1 MTPLQLNLLI
11 LAVVAFK
18 MVMALVFLHWID
30 ARAEQTPAQA
40 LEHTDQKRRPLSLKV
55 IR

>member
-18 MVMALVFLHWID
+18 MVLVLVFLHWID
-30 ARAEQTPAQA
+30 TQAEQTQA
-40 LEHTDQKRRPLSLKV
+40 RAIEHRD
-55 IR
+55 